1 MQLHYFQFNWVG
13 QDILVTNL
21 IAVSNT
27 SHTAHHTEH
36 VVVNGIHTHL
46 GGVGTRNGSRG
57 KNELHHCIINARE
70 VARPAGLV
78 FLGAQS
84 KGVHVDTSIGGTGVV
99 LEGLNSVEV
108 RTLTLGEAVLAVE
121 LQLGSDNGVLTPAV
135 HIEGSL
141 SKHEGASI
149 SEGGASGS
157 KASGSVIRVRHNT
170 TKVEQTRGIND
181 GIGTRHSAIRAE
193 GNHSVG
199 KGINGIS
206 VVERLGTKS
215 LEQSGGVDKGRAVV
229 NVGIGLN
236 NPDELLARVV
246 EVQLDLVG
254 GRTDRLVTSELHL
267 LNEVLVGVLGHLA
280 ALIGIEEDV
289 INVQRGSN
297 EGLLVGLGHRHGCG
311 TSGQGGHGPQA
322 LTNGAEINVDLHL
335 VVLKGNQG
343 EGKSG
348 VAAKP
353 ELQRHVKGGLG
364 QGVAGSAHLVGGR
377 GGGARTRHSSECGVG
392 DVGKLGGVTN
402 HLEVAR
408 LLLLG
413 EGQLVPDVHPVT
425 ILAVNALTTNLNLN
439 LGNQLLTNE
448 I

>member
-1 MQLHYFQFNWVG
+1 MHYFQFSRVG
-13 QDILVTNL
+13 QDILVANL
-21 IAVSNT
+21 IAVCNT

-141 SKHEGASI
+141 RKHEGTSI
-149 SEGGASGS
+149 SEGGTIGGGT
-157 KASGSVIRVRHNT
+157 SGSVTTNNT
-170 TKVEQTRGIND
+170 AKFEETRGINHL
-181 GIGTRHSAIRAE
+181 IGTRNSAFRSE
-193 GNHSVG
+193 RHHSVG
-199 KGINGIS
+199 EGINGIS
-206 VVERLGTKS
+206 IVEGLGTKS
-215 LEQSGGVDKGRAVV
+215 LEQSGGVDQGRAVV

-236 NPDELLARVV
+236 DPDELLARVV

-254 GRTDRLVTSELHL
+254 GRTDRLVTSELDL

-289 INVQRGSN
+289 INIQRGSN
-297 EGLLVGLGHRHGCG
+297 KGLLVGLGHRHGG
-311 TSGQGGHGPQA
+311 TTSGQGVHGPQA

-343 EGKSG
+343 KGKSG

-364 QGVAGSAHLVGGR
+364 QGVAGSTHLVGGR
-377 GGGARTRHSSECGVG
+377 GGGARTRHSSEGGVG

-425 ILAVNALTTNLNLN
+425 ILTVNALTTNLNLN

>member
-1 MQLHYFQFNWVG
+1 MCKCTIF
-13 QDILVTNL
+13 ILVLLVPIFVPNL
-21 IAVSNT
+21 ITVRNS
-27 SHTAHHTEH
+27 SHAAHHTEH
-36 VVVNGIHTHL
+36 VVIDSVHTDL
-46 GGVGTRNGSRG
+46 GGVGSRNGSGG
-57 KNELHHCIINARE
+57 KHELHHCIINARE

-84 KGVHVDTSIGGTGVV
+84 KGVHVDTAVRSTGVV
-99 LEGLNSVEV
+99 LEGLNGVKV
-108 RTLTLGEAVLAVE
+108 RTLTLREAVLSVE

-135 HIEGSL
+135 HVKGSL
-141 SKHEGASI
+141 SKHEGAGI
-149 SEGGASGS
+149 SERGSASGT
-157 KASGSVIRVRHNT
+157 SGSVTNNST
-170 TKVEQTRGIND
+170 TQLEQTISNHGRSTNSGLSGTEGD
-181 GIGTRHSAIRAE
+181 GG
-193 GNHSVG
+193 VG
-199 KGINGIS
+199 KGINGIG
-206 VVERLGTKS
+206 VVEGLGTKR
-215 LEQSGGVDKGRAVV
+215 LEQSGRVNQGRAVV

-254 GRTDRLVTSELHL
+254 GRTDRLVTSELDL
-267 LNEVLVGVLGHLA
+267 LNEVLMGVLCHLA

-297 EGLLVGLGHRHGCG
+297 KGLLVSLGHRHGCG
-311 TSGQGGHGPQA
+311 TLGQGGNSPQA

-343 EGKSG
+343 KGKSG

-364 QGVAGSAHLVGGR
+364 QGVAGSTHLVGGR
-377 GGGARTRHSSECGVG
+377 GGSARTRHTGEVGVG

-402 HLEVAR
+402 HLEVTR

-425 ILAVNALTTNLNLN
+425 ILTVNALTTNLNLN
-439 LGNQLLTNE
+439 LGNQLLTDE

>member
-1 MQLHYFQFNWVG
+1 MHYFYFSFSCVG
-13 QDILVTNL
+13 PDFLVPNL
-21 IAVSNT
+21 ITVRHS
-27 SHTAHHTEH
+27 SHAAHDTENVVIDSVHTD
-36 VVVNGIHTHL
+36 L
-46 GGVGTRNGSRG
+46 GGVGSGNGSGG
-57 KNELHHCIINARE
+57 KHKLHHGVINARE
-70 VARPAGLV
+70 VARARGLV
-78 FLGAQS
+78 LLRAQS
-84 KGVHVDTSIGGTGVV
+84 KGVHVDTAVRGTGVV
-99 LEGLNSVEV
+99 LEGLNGVEV
-108 RTLTLGEAVLAVE
+108 RTLTLREAVLAVE

-135 HIEGSL
+135 HVKGSL
-141 SKHEGASI
+141 SKHEGAGI
-149 SEGGASGS
+149 SERGTRSGT
-157 KASGSVIRVRHNT
+157 SGSVTNNST
-170 TKVEQTRGIND
+170 TQLEETISTNHR
-181 GIGTRHSAIRAE
+181 IGTRSGLGRTE
-193 GNHSVG
+193 GNHGVG
-199 KGINGIS
+199 EGINGIS
-206 VVERLGTKS
+206 VVEGLGTKS
-215 LEQSGGVDKGRAVV
+215 LEESGRVNEGRAVV

-267 LNEVLVGVLGHLA
+267 LNEVLMGVLGHLA

-289 INVQRGSN
+289 IHVQRGSN
-297 EGLLVGLGHRHGCG
+297 KGLLVGLGHRDSG
-311 TSGQGGHGPQA
+311 TSGGKTIQSGDSPQA

-343 EGKSG
+343 KGKSG

-364 QGVAGSAHLVGGR
+364 QGVAGSTHLVGGS
-377 GGGARTRHSSECGVG
+377 GGGARTRHTSEGGVG

-402 HLEVAR
+402 HLEVTR

-425 ILAVNALTTNLNLN
+425 ILTVNALTTNLNLN

>member
-1 MQLHYFQFNWVG
+1 MFEGHANNEG
-13 QDILVTNL
+13 HITIRS
-21 IAVSNT
+21 IAVRHS
-27 SHTAHHTEH
+27 SHAAHDTEH
-36 VVVNGIHTHL
+36 VVIDSVHTHL
-46 GGVGTRNGSRG
+46 GGVGSGHGSGG
-57 KNELHHCIINARE
+57 KHKLHHCIINARE

-78 FLGAQS
+78 FLRAQS
-84 KGVHVDTSIGGTGVV
+84 KGVHVDTAVRGTGVV
-99 LEGLNSVEV
+99 LEGLNGVKV
-108 RTLTLGEAVLAVE
+108 RTLTLREAVLSVE

-135 HIEGSL
+135 HVKGSL
-141 SKHEGASI
+141 SKHEGAGI
-149 SEGGASGS
+149 SEGGTISGS
-157 KASGSVIRVRHNT
+157 TGRLVLDTIQLEHTASNNGGRLGSV
-170 TKVEQTRGIND
+170 
-181 GIGTRHSAIRAE
+181 AE
-193 GNHSVG
+193 GNHGVG
-199 KGINGIS
+199 EGINGIS
-206 VVERLGTKS
+206 VVEGLGTKG
-215 LEQSGGVDKGRAVV
+215 LVENGTTGEGRAVV

-267 LNEVLVGVLGHLA
+267 LNEVLMGVLSHLA

-289 INVQRGSN
+289 IHVQRGSN
-297 EGLLVGLGHRHGCG
+297 KGLLVRLGHLHG
-311 TSGQGGHGPQA
+311 SGAGSQVGDSPQA

-343 EGKSG
+343 KGKSG

-353 ELQRHVKGGLG
+353 ELQRHVKGGLR

-377 GGGARTRHSSECGVG
+377 GGGARTRHTGEGGVG

-402 HLEVAR
+402 HLEVTG

-425 ILAVNALTTNLNLN
+425 ILAVNALTTNLDLN
-439 LGNQLLTNE
+439 LGNELLTDE

>member
-1 MQLHYFQFNWVG
+1 M
-13 QDILVTNL
+13 
-21 IAVSNT
+21 
-27 SHTAHHTEH
+27 
-36 VVVNGIHTHL
+36 
-46 GGVGTRNGSRG
+46 
-57 KNELHHCIINARE
+57 
-70 VARPAGLV
+70 

-135 HIEGSL
+135 HVEGSL
-141 SKHEGASI
+141 RKHEGASI
-149 SEGGASGS
+149 SEGGTSGS
-157 KASGSVIRVRHNT
+157 ETSGSVVGGNDT
-170 TKVEQTRGIND
+170 TKVEETRGIND
-181 GIGTRHSAIRAE
+181 TIGTRNSAIRAE
-193 GNHSVG
+193 GHHSVG
-199 KGINGIS
+199 EGINGIS
-206 VVERLGTKS
+206 VVEGLGTKS
-215 LEQSGGVDKGRAVV
+215 LEQSGGVDQGRAVV

-236 NPDELLARVV
+236 DPDELLARVV

-254 GRTDRLVTSELHL
+254 GRTDRLVTSELDL

-289 INVQRGSN
+289 INIQRGSN
-297 EGLLVGLGHRHGCG
+297 KGLLVGLGHRHGG
-311 TSGQGGHGPQA
+311 NSSGQGVHGPQA

-343 EGKSG
+343 KGKSG

-364 QGVAGSAHLVGGR
+364 QGVAGSTHLVGGR
-377 GGGARTRHSSECGVG
+377 GGGARTRHSSEGGVG

-425 ILAVNALTTNLNLN
+425 ILTVNALTTNLNLN

>member
-1 MQLHYFQFNWVG
+1 MHYFQFNWVG

-46 GGVGTRNGSRG
+46 GGVGARNGSRG

-84 KGVHVDTSIGGTGVV
+84 KGVHVDTRIGGTGVV

-149 SEGGASGS
+149 SEGGTSGS
-157 KASGSVIRVRHNT
+157 EASGSVTNDNT
-170 TKVEQTRGIND
+170 TNVEETRGIND
-181 GIGTRHSAIRAE
+181 TSGTRHSAIRAE
-193 GNHSVG
+193 GHRSVG

-206 VVERLGTKS
+206 VVEGLGTKG
-215 LEQSGGVDKGRAVV
+215 LEQSGRTNEGRAVV

-254 GRTDRLVTSELHL
+254 GRTDRLVTSELNL

-289 INVQRGSN
+289 IHVQRGSN
-297 EGLLVGLGHRHGCG
+297 KGLLVSGGHRQGG
-311 TSGQGGHGPQA
+311 RSAGIQGGHGPQA

-335 VVLKGNQG
+335 VVLKGN
-343 EGKSG
+343 ERKGKSG

-377 GGGARTRHSSECGVG
+377 GGGARTRHSSEGGVG
-392 DVGKLGGVTN
+392 DVGKLGSVTN

-425 ILAVNALTTNLNLN
+425 ILTVNALTTNLDLN

>member
-1 MQLHYFQFNWVG
+1 MHYFYFSFVG
-13 QDILVTNL
+13 PDFLVPNL
-21 IAVSNT
+21 ITVRHA
-27 SHTAHHTEH
+27 SHTAHHAQN
-36 VVVNGIHTHL
+36 VVIDGIHTHL
-46 GGVGTRNGSRG
+46 GGVGSGDGSGG
-57 KNELHHCIINARE
+57 KNELQHCIINARE

-78 FLGAQS
+78 FLRSQC
-84 KGVHVDTSIGGTGVV
+84 KGVHVDTAVRGTGVV

-108 RTLTLGEAVLAVE
+108 RTLTLREAVLAVE

-141 SKHEGASI
+141 SKHEGAGI
-149 SEGGASGS
+149 SERGSVGGT
-157 KASGSVIRVRHNT
+157 SGSVTNNDT
-170 TKVEQTRGIND
+170 TQLEETISANHTSSSIDGLTR
-181 GIGTRHSAIRAE
+181 TE
-193 GNHSVG
+193 GNHGVG
-199 KGINGIS
+199 EGINGIS
-206 VVERLGTKS
+206 VVEGLSTKG
-215 LEQSGGVDKGRAVV
+215 LEQSGRVNQGRTVV

-236 NPDELLARVV
+236 NPNKFLARVV

-267 LNEVLVGVLGHLA
+267 LNEVLVGVLSHLA

-289 INVQRGSN
+289 IHIQRGSN
-297 EGLLVGLGHRHGCG
+297 KGLLVSRGHRHGG
-311 TSGQGGHGPQA
+311 TSGSTSQGVDGPQA

-335 VVLKGNQG
+335 VVLKGNKG
-343 EGKSG
+343 KGKSG

-377 GGGARTRHSSECGVG
+377 GGGARTRYTGEGGVG

-402 HLEVAR
+402 HLEVTR

-425 ILAVNALTTNLNLN
+425 ILTVNALTTNLNLN
-439 LGNQLLTNE
+439 LGNQLLTDE